1 MSGSSDEKSA
11 NEKSAESDP
20 VIIPYK
26 VVNKR
31 FVNLHG
37 RSHSHYQLTKW
48 YIVWNVDCYQ
58 SYHDIIT
65 SFISIFEPGST

>member
-26 VVNKR
+26 VVHKR
-31 FVNLHG
+31 FVIT
-37 RSHSHYQLTKW
+37 YM
-48 YIVWNVDCYQ
+48 VD
-58 SYHDIIT
+58 HT
-65 SFISIFEPGST
+65 VTIS